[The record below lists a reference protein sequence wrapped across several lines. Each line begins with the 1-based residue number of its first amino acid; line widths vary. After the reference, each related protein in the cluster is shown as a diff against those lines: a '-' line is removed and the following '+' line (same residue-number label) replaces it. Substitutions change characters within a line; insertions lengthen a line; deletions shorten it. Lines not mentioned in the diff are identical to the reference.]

1 MKKREFKVG
10 DSVRYVK
17 ADDFDIDATI
27 GKVYTVNSIDF
38 KGGASHFPILILD
51 DNVEIQ
57 GFKESSFEHVEEFVN
72 GQEVEVRDCLG
83 EKWRVRVFIGIHP
96 GGGDYKHV
104 VATNTTVSYFKY
116 CRAIQETPEYT
127 MEQAI
132 ELVGHEFKIKQ

>member
-10 DSVRYVK
+10 N
-17 ADDFDIDATI
+17 I
-27 GKVYTVNSIDF
+27 
-38 KGGASHFPILILD
+38 
-51 DNVEIQ
+51 
-57 GFKESSFEHVEEFVN
+57 EHVEEFVN

-104 VATNTTVSYFKY
+104 VANNTTVSYFKY